1 VPDARR
7 LGCLLLLALLALAA
21 WFGWHQYQRLLREEP
36 ERFPWTPLS
45 LADPAGPFTRQKIGA
60 LADDPQRCEASFDA
74 IGGRHGLA
82 PPRRP
87 VEDARCGYDR
97 ALVLRP
103 ISDSGLAFAPRGLV
117 TSCPVAA
124 ALHLWERD
132 TVQPAAL
139 RLLGERIAA
148 IDHYGSYSCRRI
160 GADSEGAYSE
170 HATANAVDIA
180 AFRTSSGRRISVQRD
195 WAASGV
201 EAAFLRDV
209 RDGAC
214 TLFATVLSPDY
225 NAAHADHLHFD
236 QARRGG
242 GSWHLCR

>member
-1 VPDARR
+1 MPDARR
-7 LGCLLLLALLALAA
+7 LGCLLL
-21 WFGWHQYQRLLREEP
+21 
-36 ERFPWTPLS
+36 
-45 LADPAGPFTRQKIGA
+45 
-60 LADDPQRCEASFDA
+60 
-74 IGGRHGLA
+74 
-82 PPRRP
+82 
-87 VEDARCGYDR
+87 
-97 ALVLRP
+97 LVLRP
-103 ISDSGLAFAPRGLV
+103 ISDSGLAFVPRDLV

-160 GADSEGAYSE
+160 GSGSEGAYSE

-180 AFRTSSGRRISVQRD
+180 AFRTASGRRISVKRD
-195 WAASGV
+195 WPDSDA
-201 EAAFLRDV
+201 EAAFLREV

-225 NAAHADHLHFD
+225 NAAHADHLPFD